1 MRKLGIILPAALLMI
16 VGCSDQTLS
25 MEDAL
30 KKVKEDAGVN
40 EVNMVEQ
47 SYTDDQYHFVFEDG
61 TNRYD
66 YTIEEDGEFVS
77 KNIQAIQA
85 PVDDQT
91 QPEATP
97 IPRPQP
103 GGNTNNDQGSTSETV
118 DLSMIP
124 TDLLTKLNV
133 DTTTAKNIRQH
144 DKRDDGKTYTE
155 IEFSTDFARYEFV
168 MDGDLLVEY
177 ECDLNRGNLNGETI
191 DADGAIQVA
200 LDFLGISVDDVT
212 LYDQEYD
219 RDDYQYELEGV
230 FADESMDFTIYENG
244 VIHSIDYNH
253 R

>member
-47 SYTDDQYHFVFEDG
+47 SYTDDQYHFVFEDD

-85 PVDDQT
+85 QVDDQT

-103 GGNTNNDQGSTSETV
+103 GGNTNNDHGSTSDTV

-124 TDLLTKLNV
+124 MDLLTKLNV
-133 DTTTAKNIRQH
+133 DTTTAKNIRLH

-155 IEFSTDFARYEFV
+155 IEF
-168 MDGDLLVEY
+168 
-177 ECDLNRGNLNGETI
+177 
-191 DADGAIQVA
+191 
-200 LDFLGISVDDVT
+200 
-212 LYDQEYD
+212 
-219 RDDYQYELEGV
+219 
-230 FADESMDFTIYENG
+230 
-244 VIHSIDYNH
+244 
-253 R
+253 

>member
-1 MRKLGIILPAALLMI
+1 MKKLRFILPAALLTI

-30 KKVKEDAGVN
+30 EKVKEDAGVT
-40 EVNMVEQ
+40 EVSMVEQ
-47 SYTDDQYHFVFEDG
+47 SYTDDQYHFVFEDD

-77 KNIQAIQA
+77 KNIQAIETQA
-85 PVDDQT
+85 DLT
-91 QPEATP
+91 AQPEATP

-103 GGNTNNDQGSTSETV
+103 GGNTNDDNGSISDTV

-124 TDLLTKLNV
+124 ADLLTKLNV